1 MNDALDTQPPANS
14 KPDRNRQ
21 RHTAYALLLPLPI
34 LALGVCFLFFLF
46 DFVPRYVDRRSI
58 EILELVALLVAMT
71 LPITLFTLFIALVL
85 GLVGLVYVVWRRRTL
100 NDPVLFA
107 LAGLVGLVISALA
120 WLLLLLVGRT

>member
-21 RHTAYALLLPLPI
+21 RRTAYALLLPLPI
-34 LALGVCFLFFLF
+34 LALSVCFLFFLF
-46 DFVPRYVDRRSI
+46 DFVSRHVDRRSI
-58 EILELVALLVAMT
+58 EILEVVAILVGMA
-71 LPITLFTLFIALVL
+71 LPIALFIALVL
-85 GLVGLVYVVWRRRTL
+85 GLVGLVYVVRRRRTL

-107 LAGLVGLVISALA
+107 LAGLFVLVTSALA